1 MEIIPIAVIAIVS
14 TILIAII
21 KFNRPEIAILISAV
35 TGVIIFSKLF
45 PYLESILSALTE
57 ISNETNI
64 DLSFIDIVFKV
75 IGIAYIC
82 EFSSHICK
90 DAGENAI
97 SSKVELAGKILIL
110 FVSAPVILALL
121 ELLSNI
127 I

>member
-45 PYLESILSALTE
+45 PYLEAILSALTE

-110 FVSAPVILALL
+110 FVSSPVILALL

-127 I
+127 L

>member
-1 MEIIPIAVIAIVS
+1 MEIIPIAVVAIVATLLVS
-14 TILIAII
+14 II
-21 KFNRPEIAILISAV
+21 KPNRPEIAILISVV
-35 TGVIIFSKLF
+35 TGVIVFTKLF
-45 PYLESILSALTE
+45 SYLEAILSVLSE
-57 ISNETNI
+57 ISNEINI

-90 DAGENAI
+90 DAGESAI

-127 I
+127 L